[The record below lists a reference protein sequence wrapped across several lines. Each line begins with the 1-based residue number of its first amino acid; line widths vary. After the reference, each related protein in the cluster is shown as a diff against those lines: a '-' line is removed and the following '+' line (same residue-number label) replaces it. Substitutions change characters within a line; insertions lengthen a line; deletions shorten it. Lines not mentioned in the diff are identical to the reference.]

1 MLKIVSLTL
10 VLTLTTIVP
19 HARSATFQTH
29 IKPHRINSELHV
41 QKLVPVKKSSSLR
54 QTVILKTPVTTSSN
68 KKAKLSPENK
78 ENQRIKTAC
87 QREIETSSRF
97 SSNERP
103 LGLSQNPNQPNNFNA
118 FSNFSNSTP
127 VRNCSFNVNF

>member
-1 MLKIVSLTL
+1 MLKLVSLTL
-10 VLTLTTIVP
+10 VLTLATIVP

-29 IKPHRINSELHV
+29 LKPHRINSELHA

-54 QTVILKTPVTTSSN
+54 ETVIFKTPVTTSSN

-87 QREIETSSRF
+87 QREIETTPRF
-97 SSNERP
+97 SSNER
-103 LGLSQNPNQPNNFNA
+103 LLSISENPNQPNNFNG
-118 FSNFSNSTP
+118 FSNFSKSTS
-127 VRNCSFNVNF
+127 VGDCSFNVKF